1 MKTGLKTTLPLLILL
16 LCAHFAC
23 ADTVSD
29 GLKRAKSQ
37 NKEVVMYTYSQYC
50 PYCDAMDR
58 NTLNDSDVNPILKKD
73 FAYIRI
79 DVDKRPDIARK
90 YQIRGYPTTI
100 LMESSGRMIIK
111 IPGYI
116 PKKDFL
122 KILAYLKGKH
132 YRTMSLRDF
141 LEGSG

>member
-1 MKTGLKTTLPLLILL
+1 MKTGLKTTTFLVLLF
-16 LCAHFAC
+16 CAHLAC
-23 ADTVSD
+23 ADTMSD

-37 NKEVVMYTYSQYC
+37 NKEVVMYIYSQYC

-58 NTLNDSDVNPILKKD
+58 NVLNDSDVSQILKRD
-73 FAYIRI
+73 FVYIRADI
-79 DVDKRPDIARK
+79 DKRPDLARK

-100 LMESSGRMIIK
+100 LMESGGRTIAR

-116 PKKDFL
+116 PKKDFQ

-132 YRTMSLRDF
+132 YRTMSLIDF